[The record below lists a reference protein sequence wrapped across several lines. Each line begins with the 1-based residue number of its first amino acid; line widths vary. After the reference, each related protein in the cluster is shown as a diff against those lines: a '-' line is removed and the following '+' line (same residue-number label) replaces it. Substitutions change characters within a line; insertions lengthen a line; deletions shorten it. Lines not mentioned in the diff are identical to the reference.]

1 MVSYGI
7 ADGQPSLSQD
17 TSCLPLHCT
26 PWLGQRDFLAAG
38 GGFPEAPR
46 RQRAWLSVRLDSSL
60 GFCLIRAPCFVWK
73 QAGRE
78 VAYLL
83 YSLNRWP
90 GDLLPSDVYQFCRSE
105 F

>member
-1 MVSYGI
+1 MVSYEI

-17 TSCLPLHCT
+17 TSCLL
-26 PWLGQRDFLAAG
+26 PWLGQRDFLATG

-46 RQRAWLSVRLDSSL
+46 RQHAWLSVRLDSSL
-60 GFCLIRAPCFVWK
+60 GFCLIRAPCFVWQ

-78 VAYLL
+78 LAYLL
-83 YSLNRWP
+83 YSLNLWP
-90 GDLLPSDVYQFCRSE
+90 GDLLPSDVYQFFRSE